1 MPDHTLDTYRTAFGT
16 GADWIELDAHS
27 TADGHLVINHDIE
40 LGETT
45 DVADWD
51 WAAKLRSRKIAPC
64 ADGESHEMEGWMVS
78 DFTLEQLKM
87 LRVKMRHA
95 HRSQEFNLKFQ
106 IPTVTE
112 TCDLLQGMIDEI
124 QEQSSHKWEK
134 QEWLQARNDYVLA
147 HGHSRGNLNC
157 GLYIETKRP
166 GWYRSLGLP
175 LEEKL
180 VETIERSHF
189 KGPVIIQSFE
199 VDSLLRF
206 VELKSEWPTVK
217 LMTHDDFMNLEK
229 KNSLSKYLKHL
240 KDIGVDGIGP
250 DKRSIVPDPA
260 NPPTSSVLVET
271 AHQHGLYV
279 HPYTFKS
286 DVTGLDRVYG
296 GNAAHEFAR
305 FFELGVDGVFADF
318 PDHAVFARE
327 LYNRAR
333 LRGENFNFV

>member
-1 MPDHTLDTYRTAFGT
+1 MPDHTLETYRTAFGT

-27 TADGHLVINHDIE
+27 TSDGHLVINHDIE

-51 WAAKLRSRKIAPC
+51 WAAHLRSRKIAPC
-64 ADGESHEMEGWMVS
+64 NDGESHEMEGWMVS

-112 TCDLLQGMIDEI
+112 TCNLLQSMIHDIRAHSKKEWT
-124 QEQSSHKWEK
+124 KN
-134 QEWLQARNDYVLA
+134 EWLEARNEFVMANGY
-147 HGHSRGNLNC
+147 SRGNLNV

-166 GWYRSLGLP
+166 QWYRDMGLP

-180 VETIERSHF
+180 VDVIEKSSF
-189 KGPVIIQSFE
+189 EGPIIIQSFE
-199 VDSLLRF
+199 DDSLSRIHSLQSKWQTVRLLTF
-206 VELKSEWPTVK
+206 EDVE
-217 LMTHDDFMNLEK
+217 THTADGTFDEYC
-229 KNSLSKYLKHL
+229 KYLASMG
-240 KDIGVDGIGP
+240 INGIGP
-250 DKRSIVPDPA
+250 SKQSIVADA
-260 NPPTSSVLVET
+260 SNPPATSEVIEI
-271 AHQHGLYV
+271 AHKHELFV

-296 GNAAHEFAR
+296 GNASQEFAR

-318 PDHAVFARE
+318 PGHAVFARE
-327 LYNRAR
+327 LYNRSR
-333 LRGENFNFV
+333 LSGQKFEFI